1 MPLRFLIYYTTTVNK
16 MLNKRDIYGKKL
28 QKIPVPQ
35 FVVFYNGTEE
45 QPEQY
50 EMRLSEAFEQPTDDP
65 QLELK
70 CRVYN
75 INNGMNKELLGKCT
89 VLREYMTLVD
99 YIRRYYDEHQEEELS
114 TAISWGIDRCIAENI
129 LKEFLIKNRS
139 EVEKVIT
146 LDYTFER
153 RLELQHEAGRIA
165 EIFSS
170 VQDGDYS
177 IERATEKL
185 GITVEEVRRQM
196 EESGYRIPETV

>member
-1 MPLRFLIYYTTTVNK
+1 
-16 MLNKRDIYGKKL
+16 
-28 QKIPVPQ
+28 
-35 FVVFYNGTEE
+35 VVFYNGTEE

-50 EMRLSEAFEQPTDDP
+50 EMRLSDAFEQPTDDP

-99 YIRRYYDEHQEEELS
+99 YIRRYYDEHQEEELA

-153 RLELQHEAGRIA
+153 RLDLQRKEGWEEGWEEGENALIELYATLKRLGRESDA
-165 EIFSS
+165 EK
-170 VQDGDYS
+170 VMTDPETRRRLYR
-177 IERATEKL
+177 EL
-185 GITVEEVRRQM
+185 GIGGSERDDR
-196 EESGYRIPETV
+196 